1 MIKILPKLL
10 YVSDAT
16 LFSESANSIQ
26 IFQVTQSLTKYFD
39 VTLVT
44 ERLENGQAEK
54 SLDRFYGFRP
64 LFCLRF
70 FWRGGYLI
78 KGIQILLHVLFCQYD
93 VVVSRNPIYV
103 FLFSLIGKQIIY
115 ECHQNPVT
123 TGVKFSRILKSL
135 NVLNFANVS
144 VICINNY
151 GKLQMQSEYLLQRPP
166 YVLHDAVDARRFAL
180 IKPFEQFLQER
191 KGRLS
196 CAYIGSFNTGKG
208 LELIAEFAAM
218 IPSINFHLYGGPA
231 TKIEVLDLPS
241 IVFYEGFVE
250 HASIPETISQHGIL
264 LVPYGDKVF
273 SRGDYSNITN
283 WMSPLKIFEYCSQE
297 RVIIASDIPAVRE
310 ILTDGENALLV
321 PPTADKW
328 VAAITDVV
336 KDPASYSSY
345 AAGALSVAAN
355 NTWDMRAKRMWE
367 IWQMRSTA

>member
-1 MIKILPKLL
+1 MPKLL

-26 IFQVTQSLTKYFD
+26 IFQVSQSLTKYFD

-44 ERLENGQAEK
+44 ESLEVGRREE
-54 SLDRFYGFRP
+54 SLESFYGFRP
-64 LFCLRF
+64 LFRLSF

-78 KGIQILLHVLFCQYD
+78 KAIQILLRVLFCRYD

-103 FLFSLIGKQIIY
+103 FLFSLLRKQIIY

-151 GKLQMQSEYLLQRPP
+151 GKLQMQSEYLLQRAP
-166 YVLHDAVDARRFAL
+166 YVLHDAVDARRFFL
-180 IKPFEQFLQER
+180 RKPFKQFLQER

-208 LELIAEFAAM
+208 VELITEFAAM
-218 IPSINFHLYGGPA
+218 LPSVNFHLYGGPA
-231 TKIEVLDLPS
+231 TKIDALDLPS
-241 IVFYEGFVE
+241 NVFYEGFVE
-250 HASIPETISQHGIL
+250 HASIPETIARHGIL
-264 LVPYGDKVF
+264 LVPYSAKVF

-297 RVIIASDIPAVRE
+297 RVIIASDISAVRE

-321 PPTADKW
+321 APTADKW

-336 KDPASYSSY
+336 KDPASFSSY
-345 AAGALSVAAN
+345 ATGALSVAAN
-355 NTWDMRAKRMWE
+355 NTWDMRAAKMFE
-367 IWQMRSTA
+367 IWQIERAA